1 MRRKSATWRWSVGE
15 YGLRVSVREKTPGGV
30 IKLGAPDPDGT
41 WRWVS
46 LGHRNKVRA
55 KQQARELL
63 TRLEGGAG
71 ISTDPTL
78 GYLADLYISDHVLS
92 MKPKTRAWVT
102 QCLTAWKNYLGPNFR
117 ITHIGPK
124 EWEGFTHLRKTGA
137 IDAYGKHVDVAYR
150 RQLKPGTVNL
160 SLEALN
166 MLVKWAMKWRIRG
179 KPLLKENPL
188 YGMPYLDNPNVTRSV
203 WTHSRYLKVLAAAE
217 GMTMRVT
224 WNGKQEDVP
233 SYLADV
239 LVIAEGTGHRIGSV
253 RQLRHNDLI
262 LGEQPKVRWRAGTD
276 KAETESLTPISPEVH
291 ERLMKVRRE
300 RATGGD
306 MPLFPA
312 PMNRSRPVGEKTVAH
327 WLDRAMKVAG
337 VPALAQDKFHG
348 LRRKWVTERKDY
360 PDKDVARAGGWRS
373 TRVMKQAYQQVDD
386 ATVLEVVLSPRRLK
400 G

>member
-1 MRRKSATWRWSVGE
+1 
-15 YGLRVSVREKTPGGV
+15 
-30 IKLGAPDPDGT
+30 
-41 WRWVS
+41 
-46 LGHRNKVRA
+46 
-55 KQQARELL
+55 
-63 TRLEGGAG
+63 
-71 ISTDPTL
+71 
-78 GYLADLYISDHVLS
+78 
-92 MKPKTRAWVT
+92 
-102 QCLTAWKNYLGPNFR
+102 
-117 ITHIGPK
+117 
-124 EWEGFTHLRKTGA
+124 
-137 IDAYGKHVDVAYR
+137 
-150 RQLKPGTVNL
+150 
-160 SLEALN
+160 
-166 MLVKWAMKWRIRG
+166 
-179 KPLLKENPL
+179 
-188 YGMPYLDNPNVTRSV
+188 
-203 WTHSRYLKVLAAAE
+203 
-217 GMTMRVT
+217 MRVT

-312 PMNRSRPVGEKTVAH
+312 PMDRSRPVGEKTVAH
-327 WLDRAMKVAG
+327 WLDRAMKLAG
-337 VPALAQDKFHG
+337 VPALAHDKFHG
-348 LRRKWVTERKDY
+348 LRRKWVMERKDY